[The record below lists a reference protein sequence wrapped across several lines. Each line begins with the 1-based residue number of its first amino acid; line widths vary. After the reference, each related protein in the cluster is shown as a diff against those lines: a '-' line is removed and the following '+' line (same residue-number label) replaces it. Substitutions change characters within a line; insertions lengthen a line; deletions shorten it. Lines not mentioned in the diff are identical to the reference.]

1 MTRHLQAASL
11 DTALA
16 GGKEAFFDWTVRLH
30 NAVNKE
36 CGRIAYDPQVARL
49 LYGRGY
55 GCCRGRLF
63 LWKCVAALA
72 VIVCLLLLCR
82 TAWKV

>member
-1 MTRHLQAASL
+1 MTRPAPL
-11 DTALA
+11 DTLA
-16 GGKEAFFDWTVRLH
+16 GGKEAFRLDGPPH

-49 LYGRGY
+49 LYGRDTGAVEGGCSY
-55 GCCRGRLF
+55 GSVSRARCH
-63 LWKCVAALA
+63 CVS
-72 VIVCLLLLCR
+72 LLLCR